1 MFQKTVIDRYL
12 SQQDKELVAARY
24 EANQKLFGEDRG
36 LLPANSSL
44 SILHDWKTLQK
55 MGYGQPLYE
64 FFKNFFRR
72 IDSGYVNEDDHT
84 KDVFA
89 YNGGPHGR
97 RNQCTR
103 LPASRSLSRPGTAQR
118 FVHAAGSVS
127 GNIEGDI
134 DKAEFLEPFVY
145 FKASSFFHKLS
156 EFIRRQFYPCE

>member
-44 SILHDWKTLQK
+44 GILHDWKTLQK

-97 RNQCTR
+97 GHQRTR
-103 LPASRSLSRPGTAQR
+103 LPHHGACRDRELP
-118 FVHAAGSVS
+118 SVS
-127 GNIEGDI
+127 
-134 DKAEFLEPFVY
+134 FMLPV
-145 FKASSFFHKLS
+145 L
-156 EFIRRQFYPCE
+156 YPVTSRVT